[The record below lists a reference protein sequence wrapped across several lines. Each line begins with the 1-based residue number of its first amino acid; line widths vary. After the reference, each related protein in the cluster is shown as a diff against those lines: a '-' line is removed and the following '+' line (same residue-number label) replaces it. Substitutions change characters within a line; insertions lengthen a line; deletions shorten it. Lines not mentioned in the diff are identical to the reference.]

1 MTAPGMPT
9 GTATPRP
16 DVRIR
21 DAVTGDRAG
30 IAAIYRAAFPAEDLM
45 PLLADLTDDRA
56 AAPPG
61 IRARIAVVGDVAVGH
76 AALTPC
82 LVVGNGGQTAPVGD
96 GIGVALFGPLAVAP
110 EWQGRGIGARLVRD
124 CLERAA
130 EAGAAR
136 VLVLGDPAYYGRF
149 GFAPEAR
156 IAPPY
161 PLPAEWRTA
170 WQSVAVAGPA
180 APGGGDNP
188 TVAGTLV
195 VPAPWRRPEL
205 WLP

>member
-9 GTATPRP
+9 GTSAP

-21 DAVTGDRAG
+21 DSVPGELAG
-30 IAAIYRAAFPAEDLM
+30 IAAIYRAAFPAEDLL
-45 PLLADLTDDRA
+45 PLLAVLLDEGEADSR
-56 AAPPG
+56 G
-61 IRARIAVVGDVAVGH
+61 IRSRLAIVGDVAVGH

-82 LVVGNGGQTAPVGD
+82 TVVGD
-96 GIGVALFGPLAVAP
+96 GGRTAPGGGGGEVALFGPLAVAP